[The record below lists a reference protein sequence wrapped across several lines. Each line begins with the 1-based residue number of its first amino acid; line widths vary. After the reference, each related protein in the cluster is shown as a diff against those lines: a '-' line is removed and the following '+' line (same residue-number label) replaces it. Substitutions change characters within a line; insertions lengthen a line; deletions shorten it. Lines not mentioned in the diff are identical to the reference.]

1 MSSALI
7 AAASPLGV
15 AALAASGGPI
25 REMLLRRITMAVGG
39 SYRVPAPEDE
49 RDLPATIVQDAA
61 DEAEA
66 AYGMHRLAMPVAI
79 ARAQAAVDTDASALR
94 SQAHDALAGI
104 VREVYADETF
114 NGLADGVDYVGGGI
128 QTEIGKFVFAEASFR
143 VRYHHVRGN
152 PFVLDESQE

>member
-1 MSSALI
+1 MSTAHV
-7 AAASPLGV
+7 AAGSPLGV
-15 AALAASGGPI
+15 SAIAASGGPI
-25 REMLLRRITMAVGG
+25 REMLLRRITSAVSG

-61 DEAEA
+61 DEVET
-66 AYGMHRLAMPVAI
+66 AYGMHRVSMSVAI
-79 ARAQAAVDTDASALR
+79 ARAEAASDTDTSALR
-94 SQAHDALAGI
+94 SQAHEALAAI

-114 NGLADGVDYVGGGI
+114 QGLADGVDYVGGGI

-143 VRYHHVRGN
+143 VRYHHARGN